1 MLRRAITAMRNIGF
15 ESTESG
21 LSELSV
27 HNDDNE
33 EIAAFIRLLKS
44 FLVLDPNKRPS
55 AMEALR
61 DPIFQQ
67 L

>member
-1 MLRRAITAMRNIGF
+1 MLRRAIIAVRNIGF
-15 ESTESG
+15 ESIESG

-61 DPIFQQ
+61 DPIFQRF
-67 L
+67 

>member
-1 MLRRAITAMRNIGF
+1 MLRRAIVIEGSTGF
-15 ESTESG
+15 GSIESS
-21 LSELSV
+21 LSKLNV
-27 HNDDNE
+27 YNNDDD
-33 EIAAFIRLLKS
+33 EIAAFIRLIKS

>member
-1 MLRRAITAMRNIGF
+1 MEGGTEFGSI
-15 ESTESG
+15 ESKINEAVVYNNG
-21 LSELSV
+21 
-27 HNDDNE
+27 NE

-61 DPIFQQ
+61 DPIFQRF
-67 L
+67 

>member
-1 MLRRAITAMRNIGF
+1 MLRRAITAVRNIGF
-15 ESTESG
+15 ESIENG

-55 AMEALR
+55 AMEALC

>member
-1 MLRRAITAMRNIGF
+1 MLRRAITAVRNIGF
-15 ESTESG
+15 ESIESG
-21 LSELSV
+21 LSELGV

-61 DPIFQQ
+61 DPIFQRF
-67 L
+67 

>member
-1 MLRRAITAMRNIGF
+1 MLRRAITAVRNIGF
-15 ESTESG
+15 ESIENG

-61 DPIFQQ
+61 DPIFQRF
-67 L
+67 